1 MKLQRL
7 NNRVPGLLLACA
19 MFGLLNGCAAV
30 PESAPRSEPVVR
42 EAFIT
47 PASPGEDLDS
57 PTVWR
62 APDGSVRLYV
72 TAKKAGVVRG
82 YDGQSGAPLGR
93 IGAPGSGAGQLN
105 RPNGIA
111 AIDDWLFVVERDNR
125 RVQVFSLPDG
135 KPLGSFGAET
145 LGKPYGLWIDRSGAG
160 QYRVYVSD
168 DAMPAGTSEAAAT
181 KHVALFEVSTQGGL
195 SARHLKDIGAATGA
209 GRLRVVES
217 VVGDPAHGNLLIADE
232 YLGDGSHLLQYS
244 LDGRYLGRV
253 IGQGNYQAQAEGL
266 ALYACKDGGGYWIG
280 SDQSKE
286 LQRYVVFDRQSF
298 AYLGAVRSAVARNTD
313 GVWLDQHPSAR
324 FPAGAF
330 YVAHADEAVAAFDWR
345 DIAKALGLRSDCVL
359 Q

>member
-1 MKLQRL
+1 MM
-7 NNRVPGLLLACA
+7 NRISKRTQAWFLACA
-19 MFGLLNGCAAV
+19 TIGLLNGCAAA
-30 PESAPRSEPVVR
+30 PASAPRTEPVVR

-62 APDGSVRLYV
+62 APDGSVRVYV
-72 TAKKAGVVRG
+72 TAKKAGLVRI
-82 YDGQSGAPLGR
+82 YDGQNGAPLGS
-93 IGAPGSGAGQLN
+93 IGVAGSGPGQLN

-111 AIDDWLFVVERDNR
+111 VIDDWLFVVERDNH
-125 RVQVFSLPDG
+125 RVQVFSLPEG
-135 KPLGSFGAET
+135 KPLGSFGADT
-145 LGKPYGLWIDRSGAG
+145 LGKPYGLWIDRTSAG
-160 QYRVYVSD
+160 HYRVYVSD
-168 DAMPAGTSEAAAT
+168 DAMPAGTSEETAI
-181 KHVALFEVSTQGGL
+181 KHVALFEVSTTGGL
-195 SARHLKDIGAATGA
+195 SAAHLKDIGETSGA

-232 YLGDGSHLLQYS
+232 YMIDGSRLLQYA
-244 LDGRYLGRV
+244 LDGRYLGKV
-253 IGQGNYQAQAEGL
+253 IGQGNYLAQAEGL

-286 LQRYVVFDRQSF
+286 IQRYVVFDRQSF

-313 GVWLDQHPSAR
+313 GVWLDQKASAR

-345 DIAKALGLRSDCVL
+345 DIARPLELRSDCTL